1 MSRKPFEPRNRYFK
15 YTKLTDEQVDLTL
28 RCFAEDLT
36 AIEAAKRVGISVRSM
51 NRLFQMLRE
60 QVCHLGMGSYLWSR
74 DDERDAVL
82 ASTEF
87 QAYNRERIRRMRG
100 WHSKFIGLNEME
112 TYQRF
117 IRLDQGVEG
126 LLAEIQ
132 EALLMV
138 PLGTLRLSPLW
149 NHQDWAD
156 AYTRTGNL
164 SGRYNQWKR
173 ED

>member
-1 MSRKPFEPRNRYFK
+1 MQVARIAQGLTEAVDPEP
-15 YTKLTDEQVDLTL
+15 
-28 RCFAEDLT
+28 
-36 AIEAAKRVGISVRSM
+36 G
-51 NRLFQMLRE
+51 
-60 QVCHLGMGSYLWSR
+60 
-74 DDERDAVL
+74 
-82 ASTEF
+82 
-87 QAYNRERIRRMRG
+87 
-100 WHSKFIGLNEME
+100 NEME

-132 EALLMV
+132 EALLMM
-138 PLGTLRLSPLW
+138 PLGALRLSPLW